1 MNRCVDMFYVP
12 YFSLHHQ
19 YKLSEFL
26 GFCKTPKNVGYIFS
40 ASGGSLNTCRLLHKH
55 SKALTPPGPMQAREL
70 PQRTSLSFFF
80 WSPAPISSFLRGK
93 RRRLDA
99 GFVMIRKLF
108 KLSYLTAGAPKL
120 RISSLFPNMKYNSAY
135 A

>member
-1 MNRCVDMFYVP
+1 MSFVTQTFQSVNTTWPHAGKGTSPKD
-12 YFSLHHQ
+12 
-19 YKLSEFL
+19 KLE
-26 GFCKTPKNVGYIFS
+26 
-40 ASGGSLNTCRLLHKH
+40 
-55 SKALTPPGPMQAREL
+55 
-70 PQRTSLSFFF
+70 FFF